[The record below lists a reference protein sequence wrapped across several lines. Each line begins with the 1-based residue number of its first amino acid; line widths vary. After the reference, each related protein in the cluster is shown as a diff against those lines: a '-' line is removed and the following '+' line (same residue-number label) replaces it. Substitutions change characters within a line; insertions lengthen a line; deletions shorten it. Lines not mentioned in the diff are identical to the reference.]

1 VRDDDF
7 LQRGAGRSRRARAAA
22 RKAAAREAAARRA
35 AERKRA
41 ARRAAGRGGGSRKSF
56 GRRPVGRPQP
66 PEDLWSADQPVAAR
80 RDGLGGSRDRDRGS
94 RGRGGRDAADPTRP
108 GGPAPRGAKA
118 PGPGPRRRTAKPAR
132 RPRRGPPPALY
143 FGAATVLVLALVAGA
158 AVMIM
163 GGRSDQPSRD
173 APVRRPAPSGVAPA
187 AYSDSPSTRVFAGI
201 DRRAADAKPL
211 TVGEVF
217 PRAART
223 LPDKDARARL
233 TLADARLDG
242 DCAAAI
248 WGLELGEELRR
259 AGCTQV
265 VRGAYV
271 DKKAGYTAMVA
282 IFNLGGAAQANR
294 VVDALGNN
302 SVSGFILP
310 LPQGDRFDQGFSLA
324 RGRAMGHYGVVGWVR
339 RQGGGGDEQDT
350 ALLSLL
356 VTLESPKAV
365 LDRAAAARTSAASR
379 GATG

>member
-1 VRDDDF
+1 MR
-7 LQRGAGRSRRARAAA
+7 
-22 RKAAAREAAARRA
+22 
-35 AERKRA
+35 
-41 ARRAAGRGGGSRKSF
+41 
-56 GRRPVGRPQP
+56 
-66 PEDLWSADQPVAAR
+66 
-80 RDGLGGSRDRDRGS
+80 
-94 RGRGGRDAADPTRP
+94 
-108 GGPAPRGAKA
+108 
-118 PGPGPRRRTAKPAR
+118 GPGPRGGAIRTAKQAR

-143 FGAATVLVLALVAGA
+143 FGTATVLVLALAAGA

-163 GGRSDQPSRD
+163 RGRSDPPPRD
-173 APVRRPAPSGVAPA
+173 NPGPRPVATGIAPA

-201 DRRAADAKPL
+201 DRRSVDAKPL

-217 PRAART
+217 PKAAKT

-265 VRGAYV
+265 VRGAYIEQ
-271 DKKAGYTAMVA
+271 KAGYAAMVA
-282 IFNLGGAAQANR
+282 IFNLAGATQANR

-302 SVSGFILP
+302 SVPGFILP
-310 LPQGDRFDQGFSLA
+310 LTGGDRFDQGFSVA
-324 RGRAMGHYGVVGWVR
+324 RGRAMGHYGVIGWVR
-339 RQGGGGDEQDT
+339 RLNGKGNEQDT

-356 VTLESPKAV
+356 VTVESPKAI
-365 LDRAAAARTSAASR
+365 LGRAAAARTAAASR